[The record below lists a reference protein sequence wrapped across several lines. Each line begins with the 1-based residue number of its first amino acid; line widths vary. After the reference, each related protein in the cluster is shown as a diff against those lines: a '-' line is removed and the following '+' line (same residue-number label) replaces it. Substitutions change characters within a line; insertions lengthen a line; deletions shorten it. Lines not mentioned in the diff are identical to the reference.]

1 MGRAVAVEA
10 TVGITTLLNGA
21 ETPIDLTCAFKL
33 GLEEKKVGFSCCQ
46 VSRRLFEVEADEGV
60 GRDAAS
66 DASTPLACRLTFSVE
81 SPAVKC
87 LCSSSRRELLTPD
100 VKEEIKKSP
109 DGIPKDVLTATI
121 KLSLTDANELS
132 FKG

>member
-1 MGRAVAVEA
+1 M
-10 TVGITTLLNGA
+10 
-21 ETPIDLTCAFKL
+21 
-33 GLEEKKVGFSCCQ
+33 
-46 VSRRLFEVEADEGV
+46 RLFEVEADEEE

-66 DASTPLACRLTFSVE
+66 DASTPLACRLTVNVE

-87 LCSSSRRELLTPD
+87 LCSSRRREVLIPD

-109 DGIPKDVLTATI
+109 EGRPKDNLTAAI

-132 FKG
+132 FRG